1 MLIAA
6 PAATR
11 HSTKYRGTSTRGRVG
26 ASLDGDFVQTALCCL
41 TIAREPL
48 PSLLSPQQKCFLLLA
63 IPLPMLFSCLLL
75 LQPDGY
81 FSLSLWA
88 MPKACTIQALDTVPS
103 DRDHDSDSFPALAAA
118 LLPSPPGFR
127 CAVLEGHPPPAPA
140 RASPPLAQP
149 VTWRQHPTS
158 APLGSPVSPRGHTY
172 KIPVVPQPRHA
183 RPKPDSTGT
192 WDFQPIFQKRLM
204 ATSAEN
210 PEVSELLQDKA
221 YCEEAPEDTGDGE
234 MTQDGMDQER

>member
-6 PAATR
+6 PAATK
-11 HSTKYRGTSTRGRVG
+11 HYTKYRGTSTRGRVG

-41 TIAREPL
+41 AIAREPF
-48 PSLLSPQQKCFLLLA
+48 PSLLYPQQKCFPLLA

-88 MPKACTIQALDTVPS
+88 MPKARTIQALDMVPP
-103 DRDHDSDSFPALAAA
+103 DRDRDSDSFPALAAA
-118 LLPSPPGFR
+118 LLPFSFIVPSPR
-127 CAVLEGHPPPAPA
+127 
-140 RASPPLAQP
+140 LAQP
-149 VTWRQHPTS
+149 ITRRQHPTS
-158 APLGSPVSPRGHTY
+158 APLGSLVSPHGHTY
-172 KIPVVPQPRHA
+172 KIPVVPAGLCPQPQHP

-192 WDFQPIFQKRLM
+192 RDFQPIFQKRLM
-204 ATSAEN
+204 ATSTEN

-234 MTQDGMDQER
+234 MAWDGMDWER